1 MLKLITNLAR
11 DLGEEIIGI
20 GKIVTEMP
28 PSIKVFLIAMISFVI
43 GIPLSGYHRLNYAD
57 VPVSEY
63 KRIQVMVED
72 NSDVKDLFFKLY
84 DDKILS
90 RNDCRKLDALYE
102 QNTKSEITK
111 GMSSE

>member
-1 MLKLITNLAR
+1 MLKLITNFAR

-20 GKIVTEMP
+20 GKMIAFLP
-28 PSIKVFLIAMISFVI
+28 SSIKVFLIAMISFVI
-43 GIPLSGYHRLNYAD
+43 GIPLSVYHRLNYAD

-72 NSDVKDLFFKLY
+72 NGDVKDLFFKLY

-90 RNDCRKLDALYE
+90 RTDCRKLDDLYE

-111 GMSSE
+111 GMLSE